1 MYKTVLSWLDII
13 CILEQLLVEG
23 SDQLHFSTILPRFQL
38 MTGYYISVDLSPCA
52 QKYVEG
58 FI

>member
-52 QKYVEG
+52 
-58 FI
+58 